1 MRIAIGG
8 FQHET
13 NTFAPSKATYANFER
28 AKGWPG
34 LQRGGE
40 MLETMV
46 ARNLPIAGFIEQMK
60 GTRHQLVPTAWAAA
74 EPSAHVT
81 EDAFERIAAMIVD
94 GIRDAQPDAVYLDLH
109 GAMVTEH
116 LDDGEGEILARVRRT
131 VGEDVPVMASLD
143 LHANVTQ
150 KMVDCADALV
160 GYRTYPH
167 VDMADTGGRTAFLL
181 GQRLDGMARPHAAL
195 RRIPFLIPLSAQCT
209 DLEPS
214 KALYADLARLET
226 RDVPSLSFT
235 PGFPAADFPECG
247 PVVLAYGMSAGAAA
261 RTADALARHIESIE
275 GDFDAP
281 VYAADDA
288 VKRAMAIAA
297 KASRPVVIADTQDN
311 PGAGGDSDTTGML
324 RALLANNVRR
334 AALGVM
340 VDPAAAEAAHRAG
353 VGSTIE
359 LSLGGKSGIARRRAF
374 ARAVSRGSALGRPP
388 ALQRAVLPGR
398 EDGTRALGVPVDRR
412 GEDRPCEQ
420 EDPARGPGTVS
431 VRRHR
436 ADRTGDPGQQEFGS
450 LSRRFR
456 ADRRADPGGQVPGAD
471 DRGPERIRV
480 EKAGARHSPETQRAG
495 ILKRQGVDPLD
506 AQAIARGLAALGAP
520 LTVEALESCGS
531 TNSELLSREGA
542 QGPALLLT
550 EQQTAGRGRR
560 GRRWH
565 ATPGAIMFSLRWE
578 FAGDAARLRGLS
590 LAAGVA
596 IAKTLH
602 ALGARGV
609 ALKWPN
615 DLLASVGAGGT
626 KLGGILIETRSSPP
640 SSPGRITAV
649 IGVGLNCRRMPGLE
663 TRLKRK
669 VASLDEMID
678 PLPRRNEIIIRIAA
692 ELVRTLALFGHA
704 GFEAFRTEWEAMH
717 ANQGQPLRVRTA
729 GGRVVAGIADGVGA
743 DGGLILRT
751 RRGVRRVH
759 SGTVVRASSM
769 RGSAA

>member
-13 NTFAPSKATYANFER
+13 NTFAPSKAAYANFER

-40 MLETMV
+40 ILETMV

-94 GIRDAQPDAVYLDLH
+94 GIRDARPDAVYLDLH

-131 VGEDVPVMASLD
+131 VGAEVPVMASLD

-150 KMVDCADALV
+150 KMVECADALV

-214 KALYADLARLET
+214 KALYADLSRLET
-226 RDVPSLSFT
+226 RDVPTLSFT

-281 VYAADDA
+281 VYAADEA

-297 KASRPVVIADTQDN
+297 KASRPVVVADTQDN

-353 VGSTIE
+353 IGSTIE
-359 LSLGGKSGIARRRAF
+359 LALGGKSGIAGDAPLRARYRVDALSDGRLHCKGPF
-374 ARAVSRGSALGRPP
+374 YRGAKMELGLSAGLSIEGVRIVLASRKTQLADQELYRFVGIEP
-388 ALQRAVLPGR
+388 
-398 EDGTRALGVPVDRR
+398 T
-412 GEDRPCEQ
+412 EQ
-420 EDPARGPGTVS
+420 AILVNKSS
-431 VRRHR
+431 VH
-436 ADRTGDPGQQEFGS
+436 
-450 LSRRFR
+450 FR
-456 ADRRADPGGQVPGAD
+456 ADFTPIAEQIIVAKAPGPMIADPSEFAW
-471 DRGPERIRV
+471 
-480 EKAGARHSPETQRAG
+480 
-495 ILKRQGVDPLD
+495 KRL
-506 AQAIARGLAALGAP
+506 ARG
-520 LTVEALESCGS
+520 
-531 TNSELLSREGA
+531 
-542 QGPALLLT
+542 
-550 EQQTAGRGRR
+550 
-560 GRRWH
+560 
-565 ATPGAIMFSLRWE
+565 I
-578 FAGDAARLRGLS
+578 
-590 LAAGVA
+590 
-596 IAKTLH
+596 
-602 ALGARGV
+602 
-609 ALKWPN
+609 
-615 DLLASVGAGGT
+615 
-626 KLGGILIETRSSPP
+626 
-640 SSPGRITAV
+640 
-649 IGVGLNCRRMPGLE
+649 
-663 TRLKRK
+663 RLKPNGR
-669 VASLDEMID
+669 
-678 PLPRRNEIIIRIAA
+678 
-692 ELVRTLALFGHA
+692 
-704 GFEAFRTEWEAMH
+704 AF
-717 ANQGQPLRVRTA
+717 
-729 GGRVVAGIADGVGA
+729 
-743 DGGLILRT
+743 
-751 RRGVRRVH
+751 
-759 SGTVVRASSM
+759 
-769 RGSAA
+769 